1 MFDNVIDPI
10 QVQGQIIY
18 SHHLIGDWD
27 TMLPDYPHIK
37 MLFIGLIAA
46 IIVIVGTCIYQ
57 YVRWECYEKQK

>member
-18 SHHLIGDWD
+18 SHHLIGDWAN
-27 TMLPDYPHIK
+27 MIPDYPHIK
-37 MLFIGLIAA
+37 MLFIGLITAT
-46 IIVIVGTCIYQ
+46 IVIVGTCIYQ